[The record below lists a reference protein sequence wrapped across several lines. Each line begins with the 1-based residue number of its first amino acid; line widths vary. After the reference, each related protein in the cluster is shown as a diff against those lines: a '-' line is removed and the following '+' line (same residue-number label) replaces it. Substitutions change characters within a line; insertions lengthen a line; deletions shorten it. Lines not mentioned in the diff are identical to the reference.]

1 MWKKLYHK
9 YGHFLFALVFIAINL
24 VFDRLEK
31 TIVPRYHMETWLD
44 SYIPFVKVFVI
55 PYLIWFVYIIAVPA
69 YIGFHSKEDFLKLCT
84 FMAVGQ
90 SICLLAYYLF
100 PNGQNLRPMI
110 TDKDIFSRMILWIY
124 SHDTSTNVAPS
135 IHVLHSLAVHIGLM
149 NYQPFRKKKILPVL
163 SFVMMVTVVLS
174 TVFIKQHAVMDVFY
188 GLLLSGVLYALIYKY
203 IPWRKA
209 VRTRDA
215 VLEH

>member
-1 MWKKLYHK
+1 
-9 YGHFLFALVFIAINL
+9 
-24 VFDRLEK
+24 
-31 TIVPRYHMETWLD
+31 
-44 SYIPFVKVFVI
+44 
-55 PYLIWFVYIIAVPA
+55 
-69 YIGFHSKEDFLKLCT
+69 
-84 FMAVGQ
+84 
-90 SICLLAYYLF
+90 
-100 PNGQNLRPMI
+100 
-110 TDKDIFSRMILWIY
+110 
-124 SHDTSTNVAPS
+124 VAPS